1 MQRLL
6 AAISLPCVIAMA
18 TMPVPALAGTGGIT
32 IDEPTNLALLAL
44 GFIGLIIGR
53 RAARRKD

>member
-1 MQRLL
+1 LKPL
-6 AAISLPCVIAMA
+6 PVATAATAIMMLGALPAQA
-18 TMPVPALAGTGGIT
+18 WADTGGIT

-44 GFIGLIIGR
+44 GFVGLVVGR

>member
-1 MQRLL
+1 MRLTRLPVL
-6 AAISLPCVIAMA
+6 AACMLCLTAAPI
-18 TMPVPALAGTGGIT
+18 PAQAADGGVT

-44 GFIGLIIGR
+44 GFVGLIVGR